1 MHILTKRGNLD
12 NIITYEH
19 ICDTTEDMAFIE
31 QKYITLG
38 STCVV
43 LQGDSGG
50 MEVYMADS
58 NKEWHDIMVT
68 GGNEMTTSGL
78 ELHVCTAAEVQNGK
92 PNIETPLESTLYL
105 VPSGAES
112 GNLYDE
118 YVYVNQ
124 QWELFGGARV
134 NMDGYATESWV
145 QQQNYL
151 TSVPHATDQAY
162 GTIKLGTGLAPIVD
176 GQGNDNGVGVMLA
189 PNSIIKQGTQ
199 TSWAVPVSGAG
210 AAAFYGLAKAAGDT
224 TQAQSSNA
232 VGTYTDAAKTAIQE
246 MLDVPS
252 NNALAAVDTLPAP
265 GENGTA
271 LVSVNGEWQKQTGY
285 GYKETGEYI
294 LGEFTAA
301 DFIQEDE
308 KISTGY
314 YAPITLTEE
323 LYDLLVRMFQDKEE
337 FNVQINDTIYNSI
350 KDNFVYDMNRPSISL
365 DNVFTLTPSL
375 NEIDFAV
382 PGSKPEYAKIY
393 NSITT
398 YTEFDK
404 KYLPSANIINGAGS
418 KALILNAT
426 EDNNY
431 NTADG
436 DCSVAEGSST
446 SAIGNSSHAEGSS
459 TLATGDNSHAEGLLS
474 IAIGAEGHAEG
485 RSNAFGSYTHSE
497 GYSKNGAHGT
507 IVVTGVASG
516 NVSNKYTVE
525 SIPSDLKENAILY
538 TSDSMYTYL
547 VTEVF
552 SDTLEIKT
560 NKSLQNTDNATY
572 YYATAGAYGDSSH
585 VEGSYTVAIGNS
597 AHAEGAYTKAYSNN
611 SHAEGEYTNTNGN
624 GSHAEGQYTIASGT
638 SSHAEGY
645 NTKAYGYYS
654 HAEGRDTQTE
664 SVAHNSHVEGLGT
677 IASASN
683 QHVEGKYNIRNSEYA
698 HIVGNGTSNIDR
710 SNAYTLDRS
719 GNGWFAGKVSVGT
732 VNNPV
737 AITNPNDLTTKQYV
751 DNALAAKV
759 NALAAKVVS
768 VEGTTPEITAVAD
781 TQYICGEVSTL
792 SFTPAATGISDIIFE
807 SGSTATVLTVP
818 NTVKF
823 PDWFDATA
831 LEPNMVYEISIMNGT
846 YGAVMAWPA
855 S

>member
-68 GGNEMTTSGL
+68 GGGNEMTTSGL

-232 VGTYTDAAKTAIQE
+232 VGTYTDAAKTAIQG

-252 NNALAAVDTLPAP
+252 NDAIPTKVSDLQNDSGFITGYTETDPTVPAWAKAATKPSYSASEVGAPTTQEMNSAIATAIGNALPTP

-271 LVSVNGEWQKQTGY
+271 LVSVNGEWVQQSGY
-285 GYKETGEYI
+285 GYSETEDSFV
-294 LGEFTAA
+294 LGEFTSA
-301 DFIQEDE
+301 DFTQDGGEYVATIPLTSELMALLQE
-308 KISTGY
+308 
-314 YAPITLTEE
+314 
-323 LYDLLVRMFQDKEE
+323 MFVDQKE
-337 FNVQINDTIYNSI
+337 FNVMIDSTTYNSI
-350 KDNFVYDMNRPSISL
+350 ADEFTYTNDPSIYYQ
-365 DNVFTLTPSL
+365 NVFRLAMNGSNLGFFVPTLPNSAR
-375 NEIDFAV
+375 IYGAV
-382 PGSKPEYAKIY
+382 LEY
-393 NSITT
+393 TQ
-398 YTEFDK
+398 FDSR
-404 KYLPSANIINGAGS
+404 YLPAIPTNIKNGTGIGSIVIDNDNDPSENKAIGRFSTAEGVGTLAGS
-418 KALILNAT
+418 LYSHT
-426 EDNNY
+426 EGW
-431 NTADG
+431 NTITLG
-436 DCSVAEGSST
+436 GYGHNGT
-446 SAIGNSSHAEGSS
+446 SYSCHAEGHS
-459 TLATGDNSHAEGLLS
+459 TASLGQGAHSEGTTFCALSGIKILLTGSENATTVNYDFPEGTTATMDTDIIGAHLIYVGEDQDLQWRHYKITGVDITNQTIQIVSELSNNGHPAFTNALFKITDNFAYGGGAHTEGEGTQALQEYSHAEGL
-474 IAIGAEGHAEG
+474 
-485 RSNAFGSYTHSE
+485 
-497 GYSKNGAHGT
+497 K
-507 IVVTGVASG
+507 
-516 NVSNKYTVE
+516 
-525 SIPSDLKENAILY
+525 
-538 TSDSMYTYL
+538 
-547 VTEVF
+547 
-552 SDTLEIKT
+552 
-560 NKSLQNTDNATY
+560 
-572 YYATAGAYGDSSH
+572 
-585 VEGSYTVAIGNS
+585 
-597 AHAEGAYTKAYSNN
+597 
-611 SHAEGEYTNTNGN
+611 
-624 GSHAEGQYTIASGT
+624 TIAS
-638 SSHAEGY
+638 
-645 NTKAYGYYS
+645 
-654 HAEGRDTQTE
+654 
-664 SVAHNSHVEGLGT
+664 
-677 IASASN
+677 SAA
-683 QHVEGKYNIRNSEYA
+683 QHVQGKYNIEDTNGTYA
-698 HIVGNGTSNIDR
+698 HVVGNGTTNSNR
-710 SNAYTLDRS
+710 SNAHTLDWN
-719 GNGWFAGKVSVGT
+719 GNAWYAGKVTADGT
-732 VNNPV
+732 P
-737 AITNPNDLTTKQYV
+737 TNANDLTTKQYV
-751 DNALAAKV
+751 DD
-759 NALAAKVVS
+759 ALAAKVVS
-768 VEGTTPEITAVAD
+768 VEGTTPAITAVAD

-792 SFTPAATGISDIIFE
+792 SFTPSATGTCDIIFE
-807 SGSTATVLTVP
+807 SGATATTLTVP
-818 NTVKF
+818 STVKF
-823 PDWFDATA
+823 PEWFDASA